1 MNLDTKF
8 TPANVITIFLT
19 IAFALMAWQ
28 DVKGQ
33 VEVNSVSIDKGQVVA
48 EEMRDNVH
56 TLKVDVALLKQ
67 DSINAAKQREEIK
80 ANQTQIINLL
90 QAKAKI

>member
-1 MNLDTKF
+1 MQLDKKF
-8 TPANVITIFLT
+8 TPANVITVVLT
-19 IAFALMAWQ
+19 MAFALMAWQ

-33 VEVNSVSIDKGQVVA
+33 VEVNSLSISKGQVVA

-67 DSINAAKQREEIK
+67 DSINAAASREEIK
-80 ANQTQIINLL
+80 ANQAEILKLL
-90 QAKAKI
+90 RNKI

>member
-1 MNLDTKF
+1 MQLDKKF
-8 TPANVITIFLT
+8 TPANVITVVLT
-19 IAFALMAWQ
+19 VAFALMAWQ

-33 VEVNSVSIDKGQVVA
+33 VEVNSVSIDKGQIVA

-67 DSINAAKQREEIK
+67 DSINAAASRDEIK
-80 ANQTQIINLL
+80 ANQAEILKLL
-90 QAKAKI
+90 RNK

>member
-1 MNLDTKF
+1 MQLDKKF
-8 TPANVITIFLT
+8 TPANVITVVLT
-19 IAFALMAWQ
+19 VAFALMAWQ

-33 VEVNSVSIDKGQVVA
+33 VEVNSLSIDKGQIVA

-67 DSINAAKQREEIK
+67 DSINAAASREEIK
-80 ANQTQIINLL
+80 ANQAEIIKLL
-90 QAKAKI
+90 RNKI

>member
-1 MNLDTKF
+1 MQLDKKF
-8 TPANVITIFLT
+8 TPANVITVVLT
-19 IAFALMAWQ
+19 VAFALMAWQ

-33 VEVNSVSIDKGQVVA
+33 VEVNSVSIDKGQIVA

-67 DSINAAKQREEIK
+67 DSINAAASREEIK
-80 ANQTQIINLL
+80 ANQAEILKLL
-90 QAKAKI
+90 RNKI

>member
-1 MNLDTKF
+1 MSLDTKF

-33 VEVNSVSIDKGQVVA
+33 VEVNSLSIDEGQIVA
-48 EEMRDNVH
+48 EEMRDDVH
-56 TLKVDVALLKQ
+56 TLKTDVALLKQ
-67 DSINAAKQREEIK
+67 DSINAAASREEIK
-80 ANQTQIINLL
+80 ANQAEILKLL
-90 QAKAKI
+90 RSK

>member
-1 MNLDTKF
+1 MQLDKKF
-8 TPANVITIFLT
+8 TPANVITVVLT
-19 IAFALMAWQ
+19 VAFALMAWQ

-33 VEVNSVSIDKGQVVA
+33 VEVNSSSIHKGQVVA

-67 DSINAAKQREEIK
+67 DSINAAASREEIK
-80 ANQTQIINLL
+80 ANQAEILKLL
-90 QAKAKI
+90 RNK

>member
-8 TPANVITIFLT
+8 TPANVITIILTFT
-19 IAFALMAWQ
+19 IAVMAWS
-28 DVKGQ
+28 DVEGQVKSNTSSIKKGQ
-33 VEVNSVSIDKGQVVA
+33 IVA

-67 DSINAAKQREEIK
+67 DSINAAASREEIK
-80 ANQTQIINLL
+80 ANQAEILKLL
-90 QAKAKI
+90 RNK

>member
-1 MNLDTKF
+1 MQLDKKF
-8 TPANVITIFLT
+8 TPANVITVVLT

-33 VEVNSVSIDKGQVVA
+33 VEVNSSSIHKNQIVA

-67 DSINAAKQREEIK
+67 DSINAAASRDEIK
-80 ANQTQIINLL
+80 ANQAEILKLL
-90 QAKAKI
+90 RNKI

>member
-1 MNLDTKF
+1 MQLDKKF
-8 TPANVITIFLT
+8 TPANVITVVLT
-19 IAFALMAWQ
+19 VAFALMAWQ

-67 DSINAAKQREEIK
+67 DSINAAASRDEIK
-80 ANQTQIINLL
+80 ANQAEILKLL
-90 QAKAKI
+90 RNK

>member
-1 MNLDTKF
+1 MQLDKKF
-8 TPANVITIFLT
+8 TPANVITVVLT
-19 IAFALMAWQ
+19 MAFALMAWQ

-33 VEVNSVSIDKGQVVA
+33 VEVNSLSISKGQVVA

-67 DSINAAKQREEIK
+67 DSINAAASREEIK
-80 ANQTQIINLL
+80 ANQAEILKLL
-90 QAKAKI
+90 RSK

>member
-1 MNLDTKF
+1 MQLDKKF
-8 TPANVITIFLT
+8 TPANVITVVLT
-19 IAFALMAWQ
+19 VAFALMAWQ

-33 VEVNSVSIDKGQVVA
+33 VEVNSSSISKGQIVA

-67 DSINAAKQREEIK
+67 DSINAAASREEIK
-80 ANQTQIINLL
+80 ANQAEILKLL
-90 QAKAKI
+90 RRK

>member
-1 MNLDTKF
+1 MQIDTKF
-8 TPANVITIFLT
+8 TPANVITIILT
-19 IAFALMAWQ
+19 FSLALMAWT

-33 VEVNSVSIDKGQVVA
+33 VESNTTAIKEGQVAA

-67 DSINAAKQREEIK
+67 DSINAAASREEIK
-80 ANQTQIINLL
+80 DNQAEILKLL
-90 QAKAKI
+90 RNKI